1 MKNFTDHIKS
11 LSHDKID
18 YFLTNSKLDV
28 LHEKI
33 ENSSIL
39 SGSFNPL
46 HHGHTKLLDYC
57 SNKFDRNKFYEI
69 SISNVDK
76 PNINID
82 DLISR
87 LEKFQK
93 YEKILITKSS
103 KFVEKA
109 NLFPNSHFVMGYD
122 TAIRV
127 LDESYL
133 APDDSLDDLFKIIE
147 NKSCKFIVAGRAN
160 INTKKFNNLSINEVI
175 YKYRSFF
182 HIIQEKDFRQDIS
195 STEKR
200 RQDN

>member
-1 MKNFTDHIKS
+1 MKSFTDHIKS
-11 LSHDKID
+11 LSHGKID
-18 YFLTNSKLDV
+18 CFITNSNLDI

-33 ENSSIL
+33 NNSAIL

-46 HHGHTKLLDYC
+46 HYGHTKLLDYC
-57 SNKFDRNKFYEI
+57 SDKFNRKKFYEI

-76 PNINID
+76 PDITIK

-87 LEKFQK
+87 LEKFQNH
-93 YEKILITKSS
+93 EKILITRSS

-109 NLFPNSHFVMGYD
+109 KLFPNSYFVIGYD
-122 TAIRV
+122 TAIRI

-133 APDDSLDDLFKIIE
+133 EPDESLHDLFDLIK
-147 NKSCKFIVAGRAN
+147 NKSCKFIVAGRATAT
-160 INTKKFNNLSINEVI
+160 IPKFNNLNINNVI
-175 YKYRSFF
+175 KKYRSCFY
-182 HIIQEKDFRQDIS
+182 IIEEKEFREDIS

>member
-1 MKNFTDHIKS
+1 MKSFKDHIKS

-18 YFLTNSKLDV
+18 YFITNSELNIF
-28 LHEKI
+28 HEKI
-33 ENSSIL
+33 DNSVIL

-46 HHGHTKLLDYC
+46 HYGHTKLLDYS

-76 PNINID
+76 PDINIE

-87 LEKFQK
+87 LENFQND
-93 YEKILITKSS
+93 EKIIITRSS
-103 KFVEKA
+103 RFFEKA
-109 NLFPNSHFVMGYD
+109 NLFPNSYFVIGYD

-133 APDDSLDDLFKIIE
+133 APDESLDDLFYVIK
-147 NKSCKFIVAGRAN
+147 NKLCKFIVAGRAN
-160 INTKKFNNLSINEVI
+160 TTIPKFNNLNLNDVI
-175 YKYRSFF
+175 QKYRTFF
-182 HIIQEKDFRQDIS
+182 YIIEEKEFREDIS